1 MGINS
6 IVNKHLSTYGE
17 AYGFKKVK
25 KERKYSRVI
34 QGECLAPVA
43 YSVLQARA
51 ENMRLR
57 TKLRASYYVAS
68 GEADTKKKLD
78 WKMAKD
84 ALGDAK
90 KNIENFIK
98 LIIEAIKNAWKWITS
113 NKSKWEQRL
122 PKLEKHL
129 GKIRRAKIDKPI
141 KVPVIKD
148 QEATLKEVQQTLYGL
163 KSGLK
168 GSAKFQM
175 TDDFNPKADNYKTK
189 LSKEDKKATKE
200 IASAADAE
208 AYFKE
213 LKDLASKLGKT
224 EDDLIKVKEVF
235 ESTLKDKERKKENK
249 DLESKAQAML
259 KTTNKAI
266 ADLQKTWGR
275 LWQGAGALLKLSPN
289 SKEQQMMRN
298 VAASA
303 VKADRKFGASND
315 DVKENLTKIKKNF
328 RIK

>member
-141 KVPVIKD
+141 SVPDIKN
-148 QEATLKEVQQTLYGL
+148 QRGTITEIMKTLTWLKGGL
-163 KSGLK
+163 KAGKLDLP
-168 GSAKFQM
+168 A
-175 TDDFNPKADNYKTK
+175 DYDPKASNYKTS
-189 LSKEDKKATKE
+189 LSKDEKKATKQ
-200 IASAADAE
+200 ISNAAEAE

-213 LKDLASKLGKT
+213 LKGLASELMSAEEKLNMAK
-224 EDDLIKVKEVF
+224 EAFEKV
-235 ESTLKDKERKKENK
+235 LKDKDRKKEDK
-249 DLESKAQAML
+249 ELESKAQAML
-259 KTTNKAI
+259 KSTNKAI

-289 SKEQQMMRN
+289 TKTEQIVRDGAAGVAKLGRQKGLPKE
-298 VAASA
+298 
-303 VKADRKFGASND
+303 
-315 DVKENLTKIKKNF
+315 
-328 RIK
+328 RIKNDLKDIKNKLYNK

>member
-129 GKIRRAKIDKPI
+129 GKIRRAQISKPI
-141 KVPVIKD
+141 TVPDIKN
-148 QEATLKEVQQTLYGL
+148 QRGTITEIMKILTWLKGGL
-163 KSGLK
+163 KAGKLDLPS
-168 GSAKFQM
+168 
-175 TDDFNPKADNYKTK
+175 DYDPKASNYKTS
-189 LSKEDKKATKE
+189 LSKDEKKATKQ
-200 IASAADAE
+200 ISTAAEAE

-213 LKDLASKLGKT
+213 IKGLASELMSAEEKLNMAKET
-224 EDDLIKVKEVF
+224 FEKV
-235 ESTLKDKERKKENK
+235 LKDKDRKKEDK
-249 DLESKAQAML
+249 ELESKAQAML
-259 KTTNKAI
+259 KSTNKAI

-315 DVKENLTKIKKNF
+315 DIKENLTKIKKNF

>member
-129 GKIRRAKIDKPI
+129 SRIRGAKIDKPI

-148 QEATLKEVQQTLYGL
+148 QEATLKEVQQTLYWL
-163 KSGLK
+163 KSGLN

-189 LSKEDKKATKE
+189 LSKEESKATKE
-200 IASAADAE
+200 ITNAADAE

-224 EDDLIKVKEVF
+224 EDDLQKVKEVF
-235 ESTLKDKERKKENK
+235 ESTLKNKERKKENK

-275 LWQGAGALLKLSPN
+275 LWQGAGALLKIN
-289 SKEQQMMRN
+289 SVTMKERAQKGVDKATKEVKN
-298 VAASA
+298 KVESA
-303 VKADRKFGASND
+303 KNRFNAM
-315 DVKENLTKIKKNF
+315 KKS
-328 RIK
+328 K

>member
-113 NKSKWEQRL
+113 NRSKWEQRL
-122 PKLEKHL
+122 PKLEKHIHRIHST
-129 GKIRRAKIDKPI
+129 KIEKPI
-141 KVPVIKD
+141 SVPDIKNIVPLVEELED
-148 QEATLKEVQQTLYGL
+148 CV
-163 KSGLK
+163 KSINEGIAKKNFSK
-168 GSAKFQM
+168 GSLK
-175 TDDFNPKADNYKTK
+175 DSDLPSTK
-189 LSKEDKKATKE
+189 LSKDEAKATKQ
-200 IASAADAE
+200 ITSATE
-208 AYFKE
+208 AAKYFSD
-213 LKDLASKLGKT
+213 LKSIASKLGT
-224 EDDLIKVKEVF
+224 AEDNLVKA
-235 ESTLKDKERKKENK
+235 KENLEKRINNTKREKDSK
-249 DLESKAQAML
+249 DLEKDYRKML
-259 KTTNKAI
+259 TLTNKAI

-275 LWQGAGALLKLSPN
+275 LWQGAGSLLKINPVTLKERAQKGVDKATKEVKDKVEN
-289 SKEQQMMRN
+289 AKNRFNAMKKSK
-298 VAASA
+298 
-303 VKADRKFGASND
+303 
-315 DVKENLTKIKKNF
+315 
-328 RIK
+328 

>member
-113 NKSKWEQRL
+113 NKSKWKQRL
-122 PKLEKHL
+122 PKLEAHL
-129 GKIRRAKIDKPI
+129 GKIRRAKITKPI
-141 KVPVIKD
+141 TVPDIKN
-148 QEATLKEVQQTLYGL
+148 QRGTITEIMKTLTWLKGGL
-163 KSGLK
+163 KAGKLDLP
-168 GSAKFQM
+168 A
-175 TDDFNPKADNYKTK
+175 DYDPKAPNYKTS
-189 LSKEDKKATKE
+189 LSKDEKKATKQ
-200 IASAADAE
+200 ISTAAEAE

-213 LKDLASKLGKT
+213 IKGLASELMSAEEKLNMAK
-224 EDDLIKVKEVF
+224 EAFEKV
-235 ESTLKDKERKKENK
+235 LKDKDRKKEDK
-249 DLESKAQAML
+249 ELESKAQAML
-259 KTTNKAI
+259 KSTNKAI

-289 SKEQQMMRN
+289 SKTEQIVRDGAAG
-298 VAASA
+298 VAKL
-303 VKADRKFGASND
+303 VRQKGLPKD
-315 DVKENLTKIKKNF
+315 
-328 RIK
+328 RIKNDLKDIKDKLYNK

>member
-141 KVPVIKD
+141 SVPDVKNQRGTITEIMK
-148 QEATLKEVQQTLYGL
+148 TLTWLKGGL
-163 KSGLK
+163 KAGKLDLP
-168 GSAKFQM
+168 A
-175 TDDFNPKADNYKTK
+175 DYDPKASNYKTS
-189 LSKEDKKATKE
+189 LSKDEKKATKQ
-200 IASAADAE
+200 ISTAAEAE

-213 LKDLASKLGKT
+213 IKGLASELMSAEEKLNMAKET
-224 EDDLIKVKEVF
+224 FEKV
-235 ESTLKDKERKKENK
+235 LKDKDRKKEDK
-249 DLESKAQAML
+249 ELESKAQAML
-259 KTTNKAI
+259 KSTNKAI

-275 LWQGAGALLKLSPN
+275 LWQGAGALLKLNPH
-289 SKEQQMMRN
+289 SKSDQMMRN

-303 VKADRKFGASND
+303 VKADRKRGASND
-315 DVKENLTKIKKNF
+315 DIKESLSTIKKNF

>member
-141 KVPVIKD
+141 TVPDIKN
-148 QEATLKEVQQTLYGL
+148 QRGTITEIMKTLTWLKGGL
-163 KSGLK
+163 KAGKLDLP
-168 GSAKFQM
+168 A
-175 TDDFNPKADNYKTK
+175 DYDPKASNYKTN
-189 LSKEDKKATKE
+189 LSKDEKKATKQ
-200 IASAADAE
+200 ISTAAEAE

-213 LKDLASKLGKT
+213 IKGLASELMSAEEKLNMAK
-224 EDDLIKVKEVF
+224 EAFEKV
-235 ESTLKDKERKKENK
+235 LKDKDRKKEDK
-249 DLESKAQAML
+249 ELESKAQAML
-259 KTTNKAI
+259 KYTNKAI

-315 DVKENLTKIKKNF
+315 DIKENLTKIKKNF

>member
-141 KVPVIKD
+141 TVPDIKN
-148 QEATLKEVQQTLYGL
+148 QRGTITEIMKTLTWLKGGL
-163 KSGLK
+163 KAGKLDLP
-168 GSAKFQM
+168 A
-175 TDDFNPKADNYKTK
+175 DYDPKASNYKTS
-189 LSKEDKKATKE
+189 LSKDEKKATKQ
-200 IASAADAE
+200 ISTAAEAE

-213 LKDLASKLGKT
+213 IKGLASELMSAEEKLNMAK
-224 EDDLIKVKEVF
+224 EAFEKV
-235 ESTLKDKERKKENK
+235 LKDKDRKKEDK
-249 DLESKAQAML
+249 ELESKAQAML
-259 KTTNKAI
+259 KSTNKAI

-275 LWQGAGALLKLSPN
+275 LWQGAGALLKLSPHD
-289 SKEQQMMRN
+289 KPQQMMRN
-298 VAASA
+298 ATAAA
-303 VKADRKFGASND
+303 IKADRKHGASND
-315 DVKENLTKIKKNF
+315 DIKQNVEKIKKNF

>member
-122 PKLEKHL
+122 PKLEAHL
-129 GKIRRAKIDKPI
+129 GRLRGAKIDKPI

-148 QEATLKEVQQTLYGL
+148 QEVTLKEVQQTLYWL
-163 KSGLK
+163 KSGLNV
-168 GSAKFQM
+168 SAKFQM

-189 LSKEDKKATKE
+189 LSKEESKATKE
-200 IASAADAE
+200 IANAADAE

-224 EDDLIKVKEVF
+224 EDDLQKVKEVF
-235 ESTLKDKERKKENK
+235 ESTLKNKERKKENK

-275 LWQGAGALLKLSPN
+275 LWQGAGALLKIN
-289 SKEQQMMRN
+289 SVTMKERAQKGVDKATKEVKGKVQDVRN
-298 VAASA
+298 RFNAM
-303 VKADRKFGASND
+303 
-315 DVKENLTKIKKNF
+315 KKS
-328 RIK
+328 K